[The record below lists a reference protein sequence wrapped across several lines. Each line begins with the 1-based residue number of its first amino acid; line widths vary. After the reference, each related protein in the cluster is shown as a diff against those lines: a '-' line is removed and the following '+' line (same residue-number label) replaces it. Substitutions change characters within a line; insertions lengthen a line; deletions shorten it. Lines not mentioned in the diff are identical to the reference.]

1 MKKKAAKIFT
11 AFIMTAIIAQ
21 GTVMV
26 AGAAEI
32 DSTPDSVAVVEV
44 ATPDSSALESGA
56 DSTSV
61 QPIADVIYKKWRRG
75 SHGQLQYRRW
85 NETKQ
90 EWVDDEWIDYKGK
103 SAITTKAKQTQI
115 CFALIFCL
123 FKKILF

>member
-1 MKKKAAKIFT
+1 MKKKAARIFT

-26 AGAAEI
+26 ASAAET

-85 NETKQ
+85 NDTKQ
-90 EWVDDEWIDYKGK
+90 EWVDDEWIGYKG
-103 SAITTKAKQTQI
+103 
-115 CFALIFCL
+115 
-123 FKKILF
+123 

>member
-1 MKKKAAKIFT
+1 MKKKAARIFT

-26 AGAAEI
+26 ASAAET

-75 SHGQLQYRRW
+75 SHGKLSTEDGTIQSKNGLTT
-85 NETKQ
+85 N
-90 EWVDDEWIDYKGK
+90 GL
-103 SAITTKAKQTQI
+103 TTKVDLQ
-115 CFALIFCL
+115 
-123 FKKILF
+123 

>member
-26 AGAAEI
+26 ASAAET

-61 QPIADVIYKKWRRG
+61 QPIADVIY
-75 SHGQLQYRRW
+75 GQLQYRRW
-85 NETKQ
+85 NDTKQ
-90 EWVDDEWIDYKGK
+90 KWVDDEWIDYKG
-103 SAITTKAKQTQI
+103 
-115 CFALIFCL
+115 
-123 FKKILF
+123 